1 MRGVGVVEG
10 RKEEKRKRSN
20 LASPE
25 EPEEGGHLLG
35 FTVVEGKEGATS
47 AATTVDRAGA
57 SRALEGAGEGL
68 VARWGAPRWGAELKA
83 GEAVGLVARG
93 SSLASWCGT

>member
-1 MRGVGVVEG
+1 MAILLSCNRACY
-10 RKEEKRKRSN
+10 

-25 EPEEGGHLLG
+25 EPEESGHLLG

-57 SRALEGAGEGL
+57 SRALEGAGECL

-83 GEAVGLVARG
+83 GEAVWLVARG
-93 SSLASWCGT
+93 ARWQAGVGRG